1 MIMIENIWKSDL
13 IWMITYLR
21 NLVVLVRAIIFHE
34 GNKCY
39 PEVLLDER
47 LYKLWIIKK
56 NAIHDRIDV
65 SEWVGIDRKSASK
78 EC

>member
-34 GNKCY
+34 GSKYY